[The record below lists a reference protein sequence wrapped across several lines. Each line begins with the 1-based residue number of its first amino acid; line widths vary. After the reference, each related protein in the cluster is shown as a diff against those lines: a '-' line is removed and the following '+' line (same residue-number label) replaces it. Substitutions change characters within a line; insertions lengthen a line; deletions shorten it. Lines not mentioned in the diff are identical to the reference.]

1 MMEKYGDDWEMIFL
15 NIKKCKPNADA
26 IAELSYRNFSSKS
39 LKQQMIN
46 FSCKRKLKN
55 GFQTSI
61 LIKWIPLYSRV
72 TFSDRPYAEALAIGD
87 EQNEIMEHV

>member
-1 MMEKYGDDWEMIFL
+1 
-15 NIKKCKPNADA
+15 
-26 IAELSYRNFSSKS
+26 
-39 LKQQMIN
+39 MIN

-61 LIKWIPLYSRV
+61 LISGFFYSRV

-87 EQNEIMEHV
+87 EQNEIMEHVLKTENIESVWDSSTVENMILDFLNKKKLSRIKCNS